1 MAVIDSGDSTYALTG
16 VDQFVYFLSHFN
28 MSSKDAIEEMRSND
42 QDLDWFDAFTKE
54 QQEYVLSKRFQ
65 QDWDQVKEQR

>member
-1 MAVIDSGDSTYALTG
+1 MAVIESGDNTYALTG

-28 MSSKDAIEEMRSND
+28 MSSKDAIKEMRSND

-65 QDWDQVKEQR
+65 QDWDQVKEVV

>member
-1 MAVIDSGDSTYALTG
+1 MAVIDSGDNTYALTG

-28 MSSKDAIEEMRSND
+28 MSSKDAIKEMRSND

-65 QDWDQVKEQR
+65 QDWDQVKEVV

>member
-1 MAVIDSGDSTYALTG
+1 MAVIDSGDNTYALTG

-28 MSSKDAIEEMRSND
+28 MSSKDAIEEMRNND

-65 QDWDQVKEQR
+65 QDWDQVKEQG

>member
-1 MAVIDSGDSTYALTG
+1 MAVIDSGDNTYALTG

-28 MSSKDAIEEMRSND
+28 MSSKDAIKEMRSND

-65 QDWDQVKEQR
+65 QDWDQVKEQG

>member
-1 MAVIDSGDSTYALTG
+1 MAVIDSGDNCVALTG

-65 QDWDQVKEQR
+65 QDWDQVKEQG